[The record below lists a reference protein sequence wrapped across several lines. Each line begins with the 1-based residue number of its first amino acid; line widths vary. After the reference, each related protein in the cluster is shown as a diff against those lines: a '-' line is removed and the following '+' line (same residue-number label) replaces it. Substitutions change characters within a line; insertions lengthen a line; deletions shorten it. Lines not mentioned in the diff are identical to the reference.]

1 MMKADYQTN
10 GPPGSPAR
18 QSGRR
23 QVERRLAAVMAAD
36 IAGYSAMMGGD
47 EEATHRRVGQGFGRV
62 FREIEKYRGRVFT
75 FAGDGIMAEFPSA
88 VEAVKCAL
96 RVQAEIARR
105 NARQPEEQRFRYR
118 IGINSGE
125 IMIEGDRTGGTTV
138 NVAARLEQIAE
149 PGGICLA
156 SVVFDEVKRV
166 VAADYTALEE
176 QRLKNIR
183 DPVRLC
189 RITAESC
196 ASWRGMPKVAR
207 RLVASIAA
215 GRKDY
220 RPSLAVLPFRT
231 LQPDQE
237 DSYFAEGMVDD
248 IIRVLGGLKDMVVVS
263 RSSTLGFGGAMPDLG
278 RIGRELDVQ
287 YVLHGSLRRSGEQ
300 VRIGVELSEV
310 ATLQSIWADR
320 FEGSMN
326 EFFELQD
333 RIALRTAGSIAPY
346 VREREIRR
354 AVRKDAGSMTAYE
367 LMLQALD
374 LMFLMDRDALLRAEG
389 LLERATALDP
399 DYATAFSHL
408 AYLQLFRISQGWSAN
423 EHQDR
428 VKAADIASRAV
439 ELDRN
444 DAQALAIVGHMR
456 GYLLKDHEWALAILD
471 RAISAG
477 PSCALAWTFSSFT
490 CGILGDAEAALLR
503 SQKAIRLSPVGPEA
517 GCWHEHAHSQA
528 HYLSDRFD
536 DAIAWGRKA
545 AAHGNQTSNLRCLT
559 ASLVAAGKVEEARG
573 VAARLLQV
581 NPSFGLGSF
590 REYTPLRG
598 DVRDLF
604 VDRLRLAGLPD

>member
-23 QVERRLAAVMAAD
+23 QVERRLAAVMAVD
-36 IAGYSAMMGGD
+36 IAGYSAMMGSD
-47 EEATHRRVGQGFGRV
+47 EEATHRRVGKGFERV

-75 FAGDGIMAEFPSA
+75 FAGDGIMAEFSSA
-88 VEAVKCAL
+88 VEALKCAL

-105 NARQPEEQRFRYR
+105 NMRQPEDQRFRYR

-125 IMIEGDRTGGTTV
+125 IMIEGERTGGTTV

-156 SVVFDEVKRV
+156 GAVFDEVKRV

-183 DPVRLC
+183 DPVKLC

-196 ASWRGMPKVAR
+196 ANWRGMPKVAH

-248 IIRVLGGLKDMVVVS
+248 IIRVLGGLKDMIVVS
-263 RSSTLGFGGAMPDLG
+263 RSSTLGFGGAMPDLR

-310 ATLQSIWADR
+310 TTLQSIWADR

-354 AVRKDAGSMTAYE
+354 AGRKDAGSMTAYD
-367 LMLQALD
+367 LTLQALD
-374 LMFLMDRDALLRAEG
+374 LMFLMDREALLRAEG
-389 LLERATALDP
+389 LLAKATELDP

-408 AYLQLFRISQGWSAN
+408 AYLQLFRISQGWSID
-423 EHQDR
+423 EQRDR
-428 VKAADIASRAV
+428 MRAADVASHAV
-439 ELDRN
+439 EIDRN

-471 RAISAG
+471 RAIAAG

-490 CGILGDAEAALLR
+490 CGILGDTEAAVLR
-503 SQKAIRLSPVGPEA
+503 AQNAIRLSPIGPDA
-517 GCWHEHAHSQA
+517 GVWHEHALSQA
-528 HYLSDRFD
+528 HYLSGRFD

-545 AAHGNQTSNLRCLT
+545 ATHGNQTSNLRCLT

-581 NPSFGLGSF
+581 NPSFGLQSF